1 MGYLCVFCLFVSVQL
16 ECILHFYADFSFP
29 FPSQPYLI
37 AAGYGRHRTTFLKG
51 GEAALWA
58 ELELDLT
65 RLYTRNLGRD
75 DRCISDHGR
84 EAWFP
89 YLDEEVVAYL
99 HGLSLR
105 EIANLGEPLGSGD
118 KMVLRKAAKSVGLT
132 NCTELVKRAVQ
143 FGTRIAKHTNIREH
157 GSNRKGSG
165 VTKI

>member
-1 MGYLCVFCLFVSVQL
+1 MDMNR
-16 ECILHFYADFSFP
+16 LH
-29 FPSQPYLI
+29 
-37 AAGYGRHRTTFLKG
+37 
-51 GEAALWA
+51 
-58 ELELDLT
+58 
-65 RLYTRNLGRD
+65 TRNLGRD
-75 DRCISDHGR
+75 DRCMSDHGR

-89 YLDEEVVAYL
+89 YLDEEVVTYL

-105 EIANLGEPLGSGD
+105 EIANLSEPLGSGD
-118 KMVLRKAAKSVGLT
+118 KMILRRAAKSVGLT

>member
-1 MGYLCVFCLFVSVQL
+1 MC
-16 ECILHFYADFSFP
+16 ECGHCIHTVRAVYANLSLSP
-29 FPSQPYLI
+29 PSL
-37 AAGYGRHRTTFLKG
+37 AHAGYGRHRTTFLKG
-51 GEAALWA
+51 GEQALA
-58 ELELDLT
+58 TELEMDLN
-65 RLYTRNLGRD
+65 RLHTRNLGRD
-75 DRCISDHGR
+75 DRCMSDHGR

-99 HGLSLR
+99 HSLSLR
-105 EIANLGEPLGSGD
+105 EIADLSQPLGSGD
-118 KMVLRKAAKSVGLT
+118 KMILRRAAQSVGLT